1 MPTAQNL
8 SQLKPA
14 AGVLEEILSATTRIM
29 LQELVACNEGT
40 STDYIRVVIKK
51 NTGPAIDAY
60 LFYDLPIK
68 PGGTFTAE
76 INNML
81 PAGSSFKVY
90 SQNGD
95 ISFNLFAFVTPVP

>member
-1 MPTAQNL
+1 MPTAQYL

-14 AGVLEEILSATTRIM
+14 AGSLDVILTATTRVM

-40 STDYIRVVIKK
+40 STDYIRAVIKK
-51 NTGPAIDAY
+51 NTGPVIDAY